1 MKIDNVDQWTDI
13 NQVRVGTAECGRN
26 SFGKAPHPPSHCPQN
41 SQLNTLTQSRNK
53 EELITKGL
61 AKNGVNETSA
71 TTLHPAGPSSIQQ
84 QNGTKLR
91 IKKYGEP
98 SKLKIAGAASL
109 QRETNNSSELGLSK
123 KYNRDADPLEW
134 LTGSLG
140 NKAEIKRQSKLENY

>member
-1 MKIDNVDQWTDI
+1 MKIDNSEQWTDI
-13 NQVRVGTAECGRN
+13 NQVRVGTAEPGRN
-26 SFGKAPHPPSHCPQN
+26 SYGNAANPPNHCPQN
-41 SQLNTLTQSRNK
+41 TQMNTLTQSRNK

-61 AKNGVNETSA
+61 AKNGANETSA
-71 TTLHPAGPSSIQQ
+71 TTLHPGASSIQQ

-98 SKLKIAGAASL
+98 SKLKMAGAASL

-123 KYNRDADPLEW
+123 KYNNRDADPLEW

-140 NKAEIKRQSKLENY
+140 NKAEIKR